1 MHDLLK
7 LNWEAFNPRT
17 GLNVLVSAFL
27 VFGLMNLTGESWIAT
42 GMALLFAWLTNVPG
56 SIRDRSS
63 GMVAFA
69 IGAIVITIASGSLGL
84 GLWTN
89 IVLLVV
95 VGLIGTLALAHGI
108 RAYMVGYALICWAI
122 YGPFL
127 IADTGVLNCILA
139 IVTGTGAMLLV
150 TFVGEKIGKTSE
162 TGGSDS
168 NSASANNSASRPT
181 PDYAPVLPYAI
192 TVAIVLGITAYLGW
206 VMLKTDPLMI
216 VGGAFFVIG
225 FDERKTWIAG
235 ISRAVGVLAG
245 IFLGLTLA
253 QFITPGAA
261 SAAILIGAFFLCF
274 AAGGIHPAAFMLFFM
289 FIISFGWSSLD
300 LETLNLTFWE
310 RLAGEG
316 IGIVIAMLAVTLLQR
331 LQVQES

>member
-27 VFGLMNLTGESWIAT
+27 VFGLMHLTGESWIAT

-56 SIRDRSS
+56 NIRDRAS

-69 IGAIVITIASGSLGL
+69 VGAIVITIASGLLGF

-89 IVLLVV
+89 IVMLVV
-95 VGLIGTLALAHGI
+95 VGFVGTLALAHGI
-108 RAYMVGYALICWAI
+108 RAYMVGYALICWGI

-127 IADTGVLNCILA
+127 VADTGVINCILA

-150 TFVGEKIGKTSE
+150 TFVGEKIRKPSE
-162 TGGSDS
+162 TDGPASDGVPS
-168 NSASANNSASRPT
+168 ENPASTQA

-206 VMLKTDPLMI
+206 VMLKTDPLLI

-235 ISRAVGVLAG
+235 ISRAVGVLIG

-253 QFITPGAA
+253 QFVPPGAA
-261 SAAILIGAFFLCF
+261 STALLIGAFSCASRRAEFIQPHSCSFSCLLF
-274 AAGGIHPAAFMLFFM
+274 HSAGVH
-289 FIISFGWSSLD
+289 W
-300 LETLNLTFWE
+300 TWKH
-310 RLAGEG
+310 
-316 IGIVIAMLAVTLLQR
+316 
-331 LQVQES
+331 